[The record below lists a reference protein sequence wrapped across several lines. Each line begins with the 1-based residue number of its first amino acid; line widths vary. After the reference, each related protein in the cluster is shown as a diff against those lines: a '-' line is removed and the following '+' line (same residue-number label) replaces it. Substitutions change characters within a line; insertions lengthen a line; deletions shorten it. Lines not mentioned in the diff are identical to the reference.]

1 MPIAA
6 DRHGAPAAPMRPG
19 IIVEKEATGGIGAAA
34 DGGTGAFND
43 KFGSGTGNCGEQ
55 PLEPTFARDKMEGP
69 GALTRNEL
77 VMPLGDAQD
86 FVDRFDPGRRKG
98 LAFSDAR
105 EDGAERFAKP
115 ERAEQHGIDGL
126 RLGRGQ
132 RTEASGALAGDQMRI
147 GEEGY
152 EFIPGEMAGS
162 GGEIGEV
169 QGQAPGDEVR
179 RLCHGTALAI
189 SDWLYQKRKG
199 LQGGK
204 RKFAF
209 VRRSTGATVASH
221 AKSGADTA
229 SWVAQRAGSFEEIE

>member
-86 FVDRFDPGRRKG
+86 FVDRFDPGSGERLSVHQRGK
-98 LAFSDAR
+98 
-105 EDGAERFAKP
+105 DGSQRLPKAQGAKENGVHGMRFGP
-115 ERAEQHGIDGL
+115 EEWP
-126 RLGRGQ
+126 
-132 RTEASGALAGDQMRI
+132 EAGGALIGD
-147 GEEGY
+147 
-152 EFIPGEMAGS
+152 
-162 GGEIGEV
+162 
-169 QGQAPGDEVR
+169 
-179 RLCHGTALAI
+179 
-189 SDWLYQKRKG
+189 
-199 LQGGK
+199 
-204 RKFAF
+204 
-209 VRRSTGATVASH
+209 
-221 AKSGADTA
+221 
-229 SWVAQRAGSFEEIE
+229 